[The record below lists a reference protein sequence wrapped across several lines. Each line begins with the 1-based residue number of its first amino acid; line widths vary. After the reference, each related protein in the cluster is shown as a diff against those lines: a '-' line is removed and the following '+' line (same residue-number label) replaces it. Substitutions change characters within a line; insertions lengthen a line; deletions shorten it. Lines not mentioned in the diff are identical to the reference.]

1 MGRCFFLPSVL
12 TWTYSQIASGKR
24 DKMKYYIR
32 RAVAGLVSIPF
43 VAGAWCFVY
52 LAFVI
57 AGGEPT
63 QGIAETFSNG
73 VAIGIIVAVMLTFA
87 PQVSKFITRVSGE

>member
-1 MGRCFFLPSVL
+1 
-12 TWTYSQIASGKR
+12 
-24 DKMKYYIR
+24 MKYYIR

-52 LAFVI
+52 LALVV

-63 QGIAETFSNG
+63 QSIAETFSNG
-73 VAIGIIVAVMLTFA
+73 LTLGVVVAVMLTFA
-87 PQVSKFITRVSGE
+87 PQVSKFITRISGE

>member
-1 MGRCFFLPSVL
+1 
-12 TWTYSQIASGKR
+12 
-24 DKMKYYIR
+24 MKYYIR
-32 RAVAGLVSIPF
+32 RAVAGLVSIPL

-63 QGIAETFSNG
+63 QSIRDTFANG
-73 VAIGIIVAVMLTFA
+73 LTIGIIVAVMLTFA
-87 PQVSKFITRVSGE
+87 PQVAKFITRVSGE

>member
-1 MGRCFFLPSVL
+1 M
-12 TWTYSQIASGKR
+12 TYSQKTSASGKR
-24 DKMKYYIR
+24 DKMKFYIR
-32 RAVAGLVSIPF
+32 RAVAGLISIPL

-63 QGIAETFSNG
+63 QNITETFANG
-73 VAIGIIVAVMLTFA
+73 ITLGVVVAVMLTFA
-87 PQVSKFITRVSGE
+87 PQVSKFISRVSGE

>member
-1 MGRCFFLPSVL
+1 M
-12 TWTYSQIASGKR
+12 R

-32 RAVAGLVSIPF
+32 RAVAGLVSIPL

-73 VAIGIIVAVMLTFA
+73 LTIGIIVAVMLTFA
-87 PQVSKFITRVSGE
+87 PQLSKFITTISGEAK